1 MAHNFRRQ
9 TNLNRL
15 RLRRLGVQHQMTMK
29 LKAAL
34 RRFSPLLPLVL
45 AALVVV
51 SSGCGT
57 TTRVNN
63 VTNESVGK
71 QLLDLEQ
78 AYKNGIITEDQYNDL
93 KKNIIRKND

>member
-1 MAHNFRRQ
+1 
-9 TNLNRL
+9 
-15 RLRRLGVQHQMTMK
+15 MK
-29 LKAAL
+29 LKASL
-34 RRFSPLLPLVL
+34 CRFSLLLPLGLAVL
-45 AALVVV
+45 AVV

-78 AYKNGIITEDQYNDL
+78 AYKNGVITEDQYNDL
-93 KKNIIRKND
+93 KKSIIKKND

>member
-1 MAHNFRRQ
+1 
-9 TNLNRL
+9 
-15 RLRRLGVQHQMTMK
+15 MK
-29 LKAAL
+29 LNTSI
-34 RRFSPLLPLVL
+34 RRFSLLLPLAL
-45 AALVVV
+45 AALAVV

-78 AYKNGIITEDQYNDL
+78 AYKNGVITEDQYNDL
-93 KKNIIRKND
+93 KKNLINKND